1 MIRVAKTYTE
11 WEKINKPFIEN
22 NRQYINA
29 KNPKT
34 GIIKKIRV
42 YSENEYF
49 KMYPEERKNAA
60 TITVGNNHNSNIKH
74 VLGFDNGFI
83 TIFKGNQMQY
93 LEWFKNSIARYHRA
107 WGWYIVSTDELPQDI
122 PNEITPI
129 RLNWDA
135 ISNED
140 GTLKTED
147 AIISIIDN
155 LIYDDSPSE
164 FIGSIGDRL
173 ELEVTITNAIQLD
186 GNFGKSTMHIME
198 DQNKNVYVWVTA
210 SKSWTPGV
218 VKKIRGTVK
227 DHKIY
232 KRVKQ
237 NILTRCM
244 EVK

>member
-1 MIRVAKTYTE
+1 MVAKSFQAMKIMTE
-11 WEKINKPFIEN
+11 PFQEN
-22 NRQYINA
+22 GRFYVKVLNE
-29 KNPKT
+29 KT
-34 GIIKKIRV
+34 GNIRKV
-42 YSENEYF
+42 RFYSENEYF

-60 TITVGNNHNSNIKH
+60 TITVGNNHSSNIKH

-107 WGWYIVSTDELPQDI
+107 WGWYVVSTDELPQDI
-122 PNEITPI
+122 PDAITPI
-129 RLNWDA
+129 RLDWDA

-140 GTLKTED
+140 GTLKTEN

-164 FIGSIGDRL
+164 FVGSIGDRL

-198 DQNKNVYVWVTA
+198 DQNKNVYVWVTT

>member
-1 MIRVAKTYTE
+1 MVAKSFQAMKIMTE
-11 WEKINKPFIEN
+11 PF
-22 NRQYINA
+22 Q
-29 KNPKT
+29 KNGKFYVKVLNEKT
-34 GIIKKIRV
+34 GTIRKV
-42 YSENEYF
+42 RFYSENEYF
-49 KMYPEERKNAA
+49 RMYPEERKNAA
-60 TITVGNNHNSNIKH
+60 TITVENNHNSIKH

-107 WGWYIVSTDELPQDI
+107 WGWYVVSTDELPQDI
-122 PNEITPI
+122 PDEITPI

-140 GTLKTED
+140 GTLKTEN

-164 FIGSIGDRL
+164 FVGSNGDRL
-173 ELEVTITNAIQLD
+173 EIEVTITNAIQLD

-198 DQNKNVYVWVTA
+198 DQNKNVYVWITA
-210 SKSWTPGV
+210 SKSWTPGTI
-218 VKKIRGTVK
+218 KKIRGTVK

-232 KRVKQ
+232 KKVKQ
-237 NILTRCM
+237 TILKNCR
-244 EVK
+244 EVN

>member
-1 MIRVAKTYTE
+1 MVAKSFQAMKIITE
-11 WEKINKPFIEN
+11 PFQEN
-22 NRQYINA
+22 GKFYVKVLNE
-29 KNPKT
+29 KT
-34 GIIKKIRV
+34 GTIRKV
-42 YSENEYF
+42 RWYSENEYF

-60 TITVGNNHNSNIKH
+60 TITIGNNHNSNIKH

-122 PNEITPI
+122 PDEITPI
-129 RLNWDA
+129 RLDWDT

-140 GTLKTED
+140 GTLKTEN

-155 LIYDDSPSE
+155 LIYDDNPSE
-164 FIGSIGDRL
+164 FVGSIGDRL

-198 DQNKNVYVWVTA
+198 DQNKNVYVWITA
-210 SKSWTPGV
+210 SKSWTPGTI
-218 VKKIRGTVK
+218 KKIRGTVK

-244 EVK
+244 EIK

>member
-1 MIRVAKTYTE
+1 MVAKSFQTMKIMTE
-11 WEKINKPFIEN
+11 PFQEN
-22 NRQYINA
+22 GKFYVKVLNE
-29 KNPKT
+29 KT
-34 GIIKKIRV
+34 GTIRKV
-42 YSENEYF
+42 RWYSKNEYF

-122 PNEITPI
+122 PDEITPI
-129 RLNWDA
+129 RLNWDT

-140 GTLKTED
+140 GTLKTES

-155 LIYDDSPSE
+155 LIYEDNPSE
-164 FIGSIGDRL
+164 FIGTIGERL
-173 ELEVTITNAIQLD
+173 EVEITIINAIQLD

-198 DQNKNVYVWVTA
+198 DQNKNVYVWITT
-210 SKSWTPGV
+210 SKSWTPGTI
-218 VKKIRGTVK
+218 KKIRGTVK

-232 KRVKQ
+232 KKVKQ
-237 NILTRCM
+237 TILKNCR
-244 EVK
+244 EVN

>member
-1 MIRVAKTYTE
+1 MVAKSFQAMKIMTE
-11 WEKINKPFIEN
+11 PFQEN
-22 NRQYINA
+22 GRFYVKVLNE
-29 KNPKT
+29 KT
-34 GIIKKIRV
+34 GNIRKV
-42 YSENEYF
+42 RFYSENEYF

-60 TITVGNNHNSNIKH
+60 TITVGNNHSSNIKH

-107 WGWYIVSTDELPQDI
+107 WGWYVVSTDELPQDI
-122 PNEITPI
+122 PDAITPI
-129 RLNWDA
+129 RLDWDA

-140 GTLKTED
+140 GTLKTEN

-164 FIGSIGDRL
+164 FVGSIGDRL

>member
-1 MIRVAKTYTE
+1 MVAKSFQAM
-11 WEKINKPFIEN
+11 KITTKPFQEN
-22 NRQYINA
+22 GKFYVKVLNE
-29 KNPKT
+29 KT
-34 GIIKKIRV
+34 GTIRKV
-42 YSENEYF
+42 RWYSENEYF

-60 TITVGNNHNSNIKH
+60 TITIGNNHNSNIKH

-107 WGWYIVSTDELPQDI
+107 WGWYIISTDELPQDI
-122 PNEITPI
+122 PDEITPI

-140 GTLKTED
+140 GTLKTENT
-147 AIISIIDN
+147 IISIIDN

-164 FIGSIGDRL
+164 FVGSNGDRL
-173 ELEVTITNAIQLD
+173 EIEVTITNAIQLD

-210 SKSWTPGV
+210 SKSWTPGTI
-218 VKKIRGTVK
+218 KKIRGTVK

-232 KRVKQ
+232 KKVKQ
-237 NILTRCM
+237 TVLKNCR
-244 EVK
+244 EVN